1 MLCFAKIIPECRHA
15 TRSFQGRKNFV
26 ELGHFNN
33 FFSKTQNYITTFQE
47 VAWKI
52 YPKVGH
58 RAFFP
63 KIRAFFFLIF
73 KKGQGWAGEDCIC
86 QSSGCLKMA
95 QCALMSLNM
104 PEHGLLLLNVTKY
117 AWKYLFWLCQGCQC
131 ASSSKI
137 FDRVLNMP

>member
-1 MLCFAKIIPECRHA
+1 MQQEVFRVGKI
-15 TRSFQGRKNFV
+15 FV

-33 FFSKTQNYITTFQE
+33 FFSKTQVKLHNYISRGCMKNLPQSWTQ
-47 VAWKI
+47 
-52 YPKVGH
+52 GL
-58 RAFFP
+58 FP

-117 AWKYLFWLCQGCQC
+117 A
-131 ASSSKI
+131 
-137 FDRVLNMP
+137 